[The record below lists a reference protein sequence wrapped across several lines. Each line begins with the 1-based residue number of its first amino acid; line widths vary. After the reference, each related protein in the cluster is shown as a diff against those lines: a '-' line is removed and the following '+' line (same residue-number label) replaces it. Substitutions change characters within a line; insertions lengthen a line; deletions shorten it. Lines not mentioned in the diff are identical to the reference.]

1 MIFKSHAHVD
11 HLDYHDSVGW
21 NIDDY
26 ITKLNPQENNARD
39 MSFSFSQ
46 LEENSTNPQRK
57 ICMARTK
64 STRGGRESIL
74 SGKKSWGFYR
84 TTGGVPCQAL
94 VVLNY
99 IAVLQKGFET
109 TFQAKW
115 VVLLNRG
122 HACWEFLLVGNKY
135 YIHCWGSGGEGYSA
149 GRHWVPIQTCTTLN
163 TPPLQTL
170 QKLPL
175 VKGPNVRG
183 QS

>member
-1 MIFKSHAHVD
+1 MIQ
-11 HLDYHDSVGW
+11 LDETWMTTSRNRPPKKTMPGIWVF
-21 NIDDY
+21 
-26 ITKLNPQENNARD
+26 L
-39 MSFSFSQ
+39 FSQ

-57 ICMARTK
+57 NLYGSYEIHPT
-64 STRGGRESIL
+64 GRESIL

-84 TTGGVPCQAL
+84 TTTGGVPCQAL

-135 YIHCWGSGGEGYSA
+135 YIHCWAREGEGYSA
-149 GRHWVPIQTCTTLN
+149 GRHWVPIETCTTLKH
-163 TPPLQTL
+163 PPLQTL

-175 VKGPNVRG
+175 VKGPDVHG